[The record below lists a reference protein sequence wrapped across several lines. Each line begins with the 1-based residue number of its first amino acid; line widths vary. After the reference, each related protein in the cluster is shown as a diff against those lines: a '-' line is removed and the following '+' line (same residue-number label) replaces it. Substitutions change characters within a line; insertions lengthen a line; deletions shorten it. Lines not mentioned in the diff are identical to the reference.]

1 MKKANC
7 VLAFLVVGILA
18 GCYVPSIHPLYTK
31 QDLIFNP
38 ALVGQWVEAEKGKS
52 QWVFVQKEDK
62 AYGLRIT
69 QEDKK
74 VYVFTA
80 YLLKVGDYHYLDLFP
95 DTEDDTNDSFLLK
108 SMLPVHTF
116 IRIKQLTPTLEVEVM
131 NSDWLAKMLKES
143 PELIKHEKM
152 PVGEKDKEEYL
163 TVLTAQP
170 KELQAFLV
178 KHEKTDKVW
187 NKLNSLKKNS
197 VTDAKA
203 P

>member
-131 NSDWLAKMLKES
+131 NSEWLAKMLKES
-143 PELIKHEKM
+143 PALIKHEKM

-197 VTDAKA
+197 VPEAKA

>member
-1 MKKANC
+1 MKKAKS

-31 QDLIFNP
+31 QDVIFNP
-38 ALVGQWVEAEKGKS
+38 ELVGQWRDSEAGKS

-74 VYVFTA
+74 VFVFTA

-95 DTEDDTNDSFLLK
+95 DTEDETNDSFLLK
-108 SMLPVHTF
+108 NMLPVHTF
-116 IRIKQLTPTLEVEVM
+116 IRIKQLTPTLDVEVM
-131 NSDWLAKMLKES
+131 NSEWLAKVLKES
-143 PELIKHEKM
+143 PALIKHEKM
-152 PVGEKDKEEYL
+152 PVGEKEKEEYL

-197 VTDAKA
+197 VPEAKT

>member
-178 KHEKTDKVW
+178 KHEKTDKAW

-197 VTDAKA
+197 VTDPKA

>member
-1 MKKANC
+1 MKKAKC

-38 ALVGQWVEAEKGKS
+38 ELVGQWVESEKGKS
-52 QWVFVQKEDK
+52 QWVFVQKEEK
-62 AYGLRIT
+62 AYKLRIT

-116 IRIKQLTPTLEVEVM
+116 IRIKQLTPTLDVEVM
-131 NSDWLAKMLKES
+131 NSDWLAKLLKES

-152 PVGEKDKEEYL
+152 AVGEKDKEEYL

-170 KELQAFLV
+170 KELQAFLA

>member
-1 MKKANC
+1 MKKAKC
-7 VLAFLVVGILA
+7 LLAFLVVGILA

-31 QDLIFNP
+31 QDVIFNP
-38 ALVGQWVEAEKGKS
+38 ELVGQWRDSEAGKS

-74 VYVFTA
+74 VFVFTA

-95 DTEDDTNDSFLLK
+95 DTEDETNDSFLLK
-108 SMLPVHTF
+108 NMLPVHTF
-116 IRIKQLTPTLEVEVM
+116 IRIKQLTPTLDVEVM
-131 NSDWLAKMLKES
+131 NSEWLAKVLKES
-143 PELIKHEKM
+143 PALIKHEKM
-152 PVGEKDKEEYL
+152 PVGEKEKEEYL

-197 VTDAKA
+197 VPEAKT

>member
-7 VLAFLVVGILA
+7 VLAFLVVGILV

-31 QDLIFNP
+31 QDVIFNP
-38 ALVGQWVEAEKGKS
+38 ELVGHWVEAEKGKS

-116 IRIKQLTPTLEVEVM
+116 IRIKQLAPSLDVEVM
-131 NSDWLAKMLKES
+131 NSDWLAKVLKES
-143 PELIKHEKM
+143 PALIKHEKM

-178 KHEKTDKVW
+178 KHEKNDKFW
-187 NKLNSLKKNS
+187 NKLNSFKKNS
-197 VTDAKA
+197 VPEAKT

>member
-1 MKKANC
+1 MKKATC

-31 QDLIFNP
+31 PDLIFNP
-38 ALVGQWVEAEKGKS
+38 ELVGHWRESEADKS

-74 VYVFTA
+74 VFVFTA

-95 DTEDDTNDSFLLK
+95 DTEDETNDSFLLK
-108 SMLPVHTF
+108 SMLPVHIF
-116 IRIKQLTPTLEVEVM
+116 VRIKQLTPTLEVEVM
-131 NSDWLAKMLKES
+131 NSDWLAKVLKES
-143 PELIKHEKM
+143 PTVIKHEKM
-152 PVGEKDKEEYL
+152 AVGEKDKEEYL

-170 KELQAFLV
+170 KELQAFLA
-178 KHEKTDKVW
+178 KYEKTDKVW
-187 NKLNSLKKNS
+187 NKLKSLKKTC
-197 VTDAKA
+197 VPEAKT

>member
-31 QDLIFNP
+31 QDVIFNP

-80 YLLKVGDYHYLDLFP
+80 YLLKVGEYHYLDLFP

-116 IRIKQLTPTLEVEVM
+116 IRIKQLTPTLDVEVM
-131 NSDWLAKMLKES
+131 NSDGLAKMLKES

-197 VTDAKA
+197 VPEAKA

>member
-1 MKKANC
+1 MKKAKY

-31 QDLIFNP
+31 QDVIFNP
-38 ALVGQWVEAEKGKS
+38 ELVGQWRDSEAGKS

-74 VYVFTA
+74 VFVFTV

-95 DTEDDTNDSFLLK
+95 DTEDETNDSFLLK
-108 SMLPVHTF
+108 NMLPIHTF
-116 IRIKQLTPTLEVEVM
+116 IRIKQLTPTLDVEVM
-131 NSDWLAKMLKES
+131 NSEWLAKVLKES
-143 PELIKHEKM
+143 PALIKHEKM
-152 PVGEKDKEEYL
+152 PVGEKEKEEYL

-197 VTDAKA
+197 VPEAKT

>member
-1 MKKANC
+1 MKKAKC
-7 VLAFLVVGILA
+7 VFAFLVVGILA

-31 QDLIFNP
+31 QDVIFNP
-38 ALVGQWVEAEKGKS
+38 ELVGQWVESEKGKS
-52 QWVFVQKEDK
+52 QWVFVQKEEK
-62 AYGLRIT
+62 AYKLRIT

-108 SMLPVHTF
+108 SMLPVHSF
-116 IRIKQLTPTLEVEVM
+116 IRIKQLTPTLDVEVM
-131 NSDWLAKMLKES
+131 NSEWLAKLLKES
-143 PELIKHEKM
+143 PALIKHEKM
-152 PVGEKDKEEYL
+152 PVGEMDKEEYL

-197 VTDAKA
+197 VPDAKA

>member
-131 NSDWLAKMLKES
+131 NSDCLAKMLKES

-197 VTDAKA
+197 VTDEKA

>member
-31 QDLIFNP
+31 QDVIFNP

>member
-1 MKKANC
+1 MKKAKC

-31 QDLIFNP
+31 QDVIFNP
-38 ALVGQWVEAEKGKS
+38 ELVGQWVESEKGKS
-52 QWVFVQKEDK
+52 QWVFVQKEEK
-62 AYGLRIT
+62 AYKLRIT

-116 IRIKQLTPTLEVEVM
+116 IRIKQLTPTLDVEVM
-131 NSDWLAKMLKES
+131 NSDWLAKLLKES

-152 PVGEKDKEEYL
+152 AVGEKDKEEYL

-170 KELQAFLV
+170 KELQAFLA

>member
-7 VLAFLVVGILA
+7 VLAFLVVGMLA

-31 QDLIFNP
+31 QDVIFNP
-38 ALVGQWVEAEKGKS
+38 DLVGHWREREADKS

-74 VYVFTA
+74 VFVFTA
-80 YLLKVGDYHYLDLFP
+80 YLLKVGDCHYLDLFP
-95 DTEDDTNDSFLLK
+95 DTEDETNDSFLLK

-116 IRIKQLTPTLEVEVM
+116 VRIKQLTPTLDVEVM
-131 NSDWLAKMLKES
+131 NSEWLAKLLKES
-143 PELIKHEKM
+143 PSAIKHEKM

-170 KELQAFLV
+170 KELQAFLA
-178 KHEKTDKVW
+178 KYEKTDKVW
-187 NKLNSLKKNS
+187 NKLNSLKKTS
-197 VTDAKA
+197 VPEAKT

>member
-1 MKKANC
+1 MKKAKC
-7 VLAFLVVGILA
+7 VLAFLVLGILA

-38 ALVGQWVEAEKGKS
+38 ELVGQWVEAEKGKS

-74 VYVFTA
+74 VFVFTA

-95 DTEDDTNDSFLLK
+95 DTEDETNDSFLLK
-108 SMLPVHTF
+108 NMLPIHTF
-116 IRIKQLTPTLEVEVM
+116 VRIKQLTPTLDVEVM
-131 NSDWLAKMLKES
+131 NPDWLAKVLKES
-143 PELIKHEKM
+143 PTMLKHEKM
-152 PVGEKDKEEYL
+152 AVGEKDKEEYI

-170 KELQAFLV
+170 KELQAFLL
-178 KHEKTDKVW
+178 KYEKTDKVW

-197 VTDAKA
+197 VPEAKT

>member
-18 GCYVPSIHPLYTK
+18 GCYVPSIHPLYTR
-31 QDLIFNP
+31 QDVIFNP
-38 ALVGQWVEAEKGKS
+38 ALVGQWGEAEKGKS

>member
-1 MKKANC
+1 MKKAKY

-31 QDLIFNP
+31 QDVIFNP
-38 ALVGQWVEAEKGKS
+38 ELVGQWRDSEAGKS

-74 VYVFTA
+74 VFVFTV

-95 DTEDDTNDSFLLK
+95 DTEDETNDSFLLK
-108 SMLPVHTF
+108 NMLPVHTF
-116 IRIKQLTPTLEVEVM
+116 IRIKQLTPTLDVEVM
-131 NSDWLAKMLKES
+131 NSEWLAKVLKES
-143 PELIKHEKM
+143 PALIKHEKM
-152 PVGEKDKEEYL
+152 PVGEKEKEEYL

-197 VTDAKA
+197 VPEAKT